1 MIQTK
6 LLLIVPTLNSYPIIC
21 RLINSLK
28 IQKYKNWRVVFVD
41 NSNNKSQLEYLD
53 KLCKNDNRFT
63 WFKQNNKNPGIY
75 GAMNQGLKYAK
86 KNEWIMFWGSDD
98 FAPNKN
104 IFSKIAK
111 SIDLYKNKKPY
122 LLICKARYFDNQIKT
137 LRRKSTFGKIERFI
151 INSEKFKLMLFLGN
165 SPPHQGTIFSPK
177 SINKGDIFN
186 PNYRIAAD
194 LKFFLDIGFTE
205 KTNFVLLNDQI
216 VNMGIG
222 GYSSINQNK
231 RLREVYRAYYSKFKI
246 LGLIPF
252 FLRYFRRILS
262 ILKK

>member
-1 MIQTK
+1 MIQIR

-21 RLINSLK
+21 RLVNSLK
-28 IQKYKNWRVVFVD
+28 NQNYKNWRVIFVD
-41 NSNNKSQLEYLD
+41 NSKNKLQVEYLN
-53 KLCKNDNRFT
+53 KLCENDDRFY

-98 FAPNKN
+98 FAPNQN
-104 IFSKIAK
+104 VFLNIAK
-111 SIDLYKNKKPY
+111 SIDLYKNKEPY
-122 LLICKARYFDNQIKT
+122 LFICKARYFHNRLKT
-137 LRRKSTFGKIERFI
+137 LQRKSTFGKIGRFLI
-151 INSEKFKLMLFLGN
+151 DSKKFKSMLFLGN
-165 SPPHQGTIFSPK
+165 SPPHQGTIFSPQ
-177 SINKGDIFN
+177 SITKGEIFN
-186 PNYRIAAD
+186 TSYKIAAD
-194 LKFFLDIGFTE
+194 LKFFLDIVFTE
-205 KTNFVLLNDQI
+205 KPNFVLLNDQI

-252 FLRYFRRILS
+252 SLRYFRRILS
-262 ILKK
+262 ILNK

>member
-1 MIQTK
+1 MIQIR

-28 IQKYKNWRVVFVD
+28 NQKYKNWRVVFVD
-41 NSNNKSQLEYLD
+41 NSKNKSQVEYLN
-53 KLCKNDNRFT
+53 KLCKNDNRFN

-86 KNEWIMFWGSDD
+86 KDEWIIFWGSDD
-98 FAPNKN
+98 FAPNEN
-104 IFSKIAK
+104 VFLKIAQ

-122 LLICKARYFDNQIKT
+122 LFIFKARYFDDHLKT
-137 LRRKSTFGKIERFI
+137 LQRKSSFGNIRRFVI
-151 INSEKFKLMLFLGN
+151 DSKKFKSMLYLGN
-165 SPPHQGTIFSPK
+165 SPPHQGTIFSPE
-177 SINKGDIFN
+177 SITKGEIFN
-186 PNYRIAAD
+186 TNYKIAGD
-194 LKFFLDIGFTE
+194 LKFYLDIAFTE
-205 KTNFVLLNDQI
+205 KNNFVLLNDQI

-231 RLREVYRAYYSKFKI
+231 RLQEVYRAYYSKFKI

-252 FLRYFRRILS
+252 FLRYCRRILS
-262 ILKK
+262 LLNT